1 MGNHAL
7 RVTLPD
13 AWVNPIAGLEMRMK
27 APRMAIGTGKAAR
40 FVRNH
45 HRSSSRNCSAPGVLR
60 ETPLRG

>member
-27 APRMAIGTGKAAR
+27 AIGTGKAAR

-45 HRSSSRNCSAPGVLR
+45 HRSSSRDCSASDVLR